1 MIKNTAKRIYLVL
14 ICVILYA
21 PILTLMVLSFNNTKT
36 RSRWGGFT
44 GKWYISLFQND
55 EIMSALYT
63 TLIIALLS
71 ALIATLIGTA
81 AALGMQAM
89 SARMRTLFMGI
100 TNIPMLNAD
109 IVTGVSMMLLFIAFR
124 FTLSFNTILLAHIT
138 FNIPYVI
145 LSVMPKLKQTNRRT
159 YEAALDLGATPL
171 YAFYKVVL
179 PDIMPGIFS
188 GFLLA
193 FTMSLDDFVITHFT
207 KGPGVD
213 TLSTKIYSEVRKGIK
228 PEMYAL
234 STIMFLTVLLLLILV
249 NMSPADK
256 KKVKRRKVSRA
267 SKIGRFC
274 FQRLIPVMMAVLI
287 IIGGFFYM
295 REDAVSGNGQVIVY
309 NWGEYIDPDVIDL
322 FEEETGIDVVYEE
335 YETNEI
341 MYPKIQSGAIA
352 YDVVCPSDYMIQRMI
367 DNDLLAEINYD
378 NIPNLKYID
387 DTYMKMSQGFDPE
400 NKYSVPYTWGVLGLI
415 YNTKMVE
422 DEAVVASWG
431 ALWSEA
437 YMDNILMINNSK
449 DAFGITFA
457 YLGLPINAES
467 TEPVDKAVVLLKEQ
481 KKVIQAYVADEVF
494 DKRIGG
500 EAAMAPYYNGDAVTM
515 IADNPDLAFSIPM
528 EGSNLFTDCLCI
540 PKESQKREL
549 AEMYINFMLEPEVGL
564 ANTEAI
570 GYSTPNTKVYELL
583 DEETK
588 TDPTAYPDEESLA
601 HCGYYTYIGPELS
614 LYIDSKWAE
623 VLTADEKYSA
633 MIMPMFL
640 GACVAGIIAL
650 NIVRATRKKREE

>member
-1 MIKNTAKRIYLVL
+1 
-14 ICVILYA
+14 
-21 PILTLMVLSFNNTKT
+21 
-36 RSRWGGFT
+36 
-44 GKWYISLFQND
+44 
-55 EIMSALYT
+55 
-63 TLIIALLS
+63 
-71 ALIATLIGTA
+71 
-81 AALGMQAM
+81 
-89 SARMRTLFMGI
+89 
-100 TNIPMLNAD
+100 
-109 IVTGVSMMLLFIAFR
+109 
-124 FTLSFNTILLAHIT
+124 
-138 FNIPYVI
+138 
-145 LSVMPKLKQTNRRT
+145 
-159 YEAALDLGATPL
+159 
-171 YAFYKVVL
+171 
-179 PDIMPGIFS
+179 
-188 GFLLA
+188 
-193 FTMSLDDFVITHFT
+193 
-207 KGPGVD
+207 
-213 TLSTKIYSEVRKGIK
+213 
-228 PEMYAL
+228 
-234 STIMFLTVLLLLILV
+234 
-249 NMSPADK
+249 
-256 KKVKRRKVSRA
+256 
-267 SKIGRFC
+267 
-274 FQRLIPVMMAVLI
+274 
-287 IIGGFFYM
+287 
-295 REDAVSGNGQVIVY
+295 
-309 NWGEYIDPDVIDL
+309 
-322 FEEETGIDVVYEE
+322 
-335 YETNEI
+335 
-341 MYPKIQSGAIA
+341 
-352 YDVVCPSDYMIQRMI
+352 
-367 DNDLLAEINYD
+367 
-378 NIPNLKYID
+378 
-387 DTYMKMSQGFDPE
+387 
-400 NKYSVPYTWGVLGLI
+400 
-415 YNTKMVE
+415 MVE

-467 TEPVDKAVVLLKEQ
+467 TEQVDKAVVLLKEQ

-494 DKRIGG
+494 DKMIGG

>member
-1 MIKNTAKRIYLVL
+1 MKKR
-14 ICVILYA
+14 
-21 PILTLMVLSFNNTKT
+21 
-36 RSRWGGFT
+36 
-44 GKWYISLFQND
+44 
-55 EIMSALYT
+55 
-63 TLIIALLS
+63 
-71 ALIATLIGTA
+71 
-81 AALGMQAM
+81 
-89 SARMRTLFMGI
+89 
-100 TNIPMLNAD
+100 
-109 IVTGVSMMLLFIAFR
+109 
-124 FTLSFNTILLAHIT
+124 
-138 FNIPYVI
+138 I
-145 LSVMPKLKQTNRRT
+145 LSVLAGFLAS
-159 YEAALDLGATPL
+159 AALLTGC
-171 YAFYKVVL
+171 
-179 PDIMPGIFS
+179 GS
-188 GFLLA
+188 GGE
-193 FTMSLDDFVITHFT
+193 S
-207 KGPGVD
+207 
-213 TLSTKIYSEVRKGIK
+213 STSGSAVRTGREVNVC
-228 PEMYAL
+228 
-234 STIMFLTVLLLLILV
+234 S
-249 NMSPADK
+249 
-256 KKVKRRKVSRA
+256 
-267 SKIGRFC
+267 
-274 FQRLIPVMMAVLI
+274 
-287 IIGGFFYM
+287 
-295 REDAVSGNGQVIVY
+295 
-309 NWGEYIDPDVIDL
+309 WGEYIDTDLIDQ
-322 FEEETGIDVVYEE
+322 FEEETGIKVIYNTFDS
-335 YETNEI
+335 NENL
-341 MYPKIQSGAIA
+341 YSRIQTTS
-352 YDVVCPSDYMIQRMI
+352 YDVIIPSDYAISRFI
-367 DNDLLAEINYD
+367 DEDMLQPLNYD
-378 NIPNLKYID
+378 HIPNMKLIDEKYTHLD
-387 DTYMKMSQGFDPE
+387 FDPE
-400 NKYSVPYTWGVLGLI
+400 QKYFVPYTWGVLGLI

-467 TEPVDKAVVLLKEQ
+467 TEQVDKGVVLLKEQ

-494 DKRIGG
+494 DKMIGG